1 MAAWRSTTD
10 RSLVV
15 VGHRSGPALLHGQTR
30 LGAVERLDLA
40 LLVDGQDDGVLRR
53 VDIKTDHIAQ
63 FFDKLGIGG
72 ELELPDPMGCS
83 PCARQIRCTELTLMP
98 QACAIMAA
106 VQCVVSAGGSVSV
119 NATTRSATS
128 GPSGATRKGRVLSR
142 NRPSTPSSMK
152 RSCQRQTQVLDL
164 PVRRM
169 IAAVPNLSAVSRTIS
184 ARHTCFWAALRSL
197 TNACRRRR
205 SDGFNVMEIPVRMH
219 KTRTQQPNRE
229 SPNGFKRQTLST
241 RSLPS

>member
-72 ELELPDPMGCS
+72 ELELPDPMGLQ
-83 PCARQIRCTELTLMP
+83 PMRAPDTLQLTD
-98 QACAIMAA
+98 
-106 VQCVVSAGGSVSV
+106 
-119 NATTRSATS
+119 TDATS
-128 GPSGATRKGRVLSR
+128 LRHHGSGPMCRLSR
-142 NRPSTPSSMK
+142 RVG
-152 RSCQRQTQVLDL
+152 QRQCHD
-164 PVRRM
+164 
-169 IAAVPNLSAVSRTIS
+169 
-184 ARHTCFWAALRSL
+184 ALGDFRS
-197 TNACRRRR
+197 
-205 SDGFNVMEIPVRMH
+205 
-219 KTRTQQPNRE
+219 K
-229 SPNGFKRQTLST
+229 
-241 RSLPS
+241 